1 MAEGNKNNGA
11 AETPDIGPIA
21 EHRHEKLAFPEGFLW
36 GTATAAYQVEGDN
49 EHSDWWQ
56 WEKDNPTR
64 VREPSGRA
72 VDHYHRYEEDL
83 NMAQALHTK
92 LYRFSIEWARIMPHE
107 NAIDRHELEHYG
119 NVLRACR
126 VRGIKTLVTLHH
138 FTLPQWIAEKGGWQ
152 WHGAVRAF
160 REYARLVSAEYFD
173 LVDYWVTVNEPMVVV
188 SQGYVTGVWAPGK
201 KNYLAAY
208 MVYRHLVAAHKEAYK
223 AIHAEA
229 KKRGKPVA
237 VGAANNLI
245 SLSALNRHRLAD
257 RWYVAFAD
265 WIWNHAF
272 IDATAGYHD
281 YLGVNYYFHQRID
294 PGKKRIMGVIV
305 DIREEQRD
313 MSDIGWEV
321 FPAGLFDALLDLSNY
336 KLPIIITEN
345 GIATRNEDR
354 RARYIV
360 SYIKEL
366 YHAIA
371 AGIDVRG
378 YCYWS
383 LLDNFEWEKGLNAS
397 FGLIEV
403 KQPSLERAFKPSA
416 KIYGEI
422 AKENG
427 IPHDLLR
434 FVGHGA
440 KL

>member
-1 MAEGNKNNGA
+1 MPQDNAKEKHLN
-11 AETPDIGPIA
+11 TPDIGSVA

-36 GTATAAYQVEGDN
+36 GTATAAYQVEGNN
-49 EHSDWWQ
+49 EHTDWWQ

-64 VREPSGRA
+64 VREPSGLA
-72 VDHYHRYEEDL
+72 VDHYHRYEADL
-83 NMAQALHTK
+83 DMAATLGTK
-92 LYRFSIEWARIMPHE
+92 LYRFSIEWARVVPHE

-119 NVLRACR
+119 NMLRACR
-126 VRGIKTLVTLHH
+126 ARGLKTMVTLHH
-138 FTLPQWIAEKGGWQ
+138 FTIPEWLKEKGGWE
-152 WHGAVRAF
+152 WSGAASAF
-160 REYARLVSAEYFD
+160 RDFARLVATEYLD
-173 LVDYWVTVNEPMVVV
+173 LVDYWITINEPMVIV
-188 SQGYVTGVWAPGK
+188 SQGYVTAVWAPAK
-201 KNYLAAY
+201 RNYFSAY
-208 MVYRHLVAAHKEAYK
+208 VVYRHLVSAHKQAYR
-223 AIHAEA
+223 AIHEVAEKQ
-229 KKRGKPVA
+229 KKNVL

-245 SLSALNRHRLAD
+245 SLSAYNRHRFAD
-257 RWYVAFAD
+257 RWYVWLMD
-265 WIWNHAF
+265 RIWNHAF
-272 IDATAGYHD
+272 IDATKGCHD

-321 FPAGLFDALLDLSNY
+321 FPAGLFDALLDISNY

-345 GIATRNEDR
+345 GIATKNDDR

-366 YHAIA
+366 YHTIA

-383 LLDNFEWEKGLNAS
+383 LLDNFEWEKGFGAS

-403 KQPSLERAFKPSA
+403 KQPTLERSFKPSA
-416 KIYGEI
+416 KIYGMI

-427 IPHDLLR
+427 IPHELLR
-434 FVGHGA
+434 FVGHEA

>member
-1 MAEGNKNNGA
+1 MAETNKYQGA
-11 AETPDIGPIA
+11 AETPDVGPIA

-56 WEKDNPTR
+56 WEKDNSAR

-83 NMAQALHTK
+83 NMAKELNTK

-107 NAIDRHELEHYG
+107 NAVDRHELEHYG

-138 FTLPQWIAEKGGWQ
+138 FTLPQWVADKGGWQ
-152 WHGAVRAF
+152 WRGAARAF
-160 REYARLVSAEYFD
+160 REYARLMAAEYFD
-173 LVDYWVTVNEPMVVV
+173 LVDYWVTINEPMVVV

-201 KNYLAAY
+201 KNYLAGY
-208 MVYRHLVAAHKEAYK
+208 IVYRHLVAAHKEAYK

-229 KKRGKPVA
+229 TTRGKTVL

-245 SLSALNRHRLAD
+245 SLSVYNRHRLAD

-272 IDATAGYHD
+272 IDATAGHHD

-321 FPAGLFDALLDLSNY
+321 FPSGLFDALLDLSNY

-403 KQPSLERAFKPSA
+403 KQPSLERAFKPSS
-416 KIYGEI
+416 KIYSQI
-422 AKENG
+422 AKANG

>member
-1 MAEGNKNNGA
+1 M
-11 AETPDIGPIA
+11 
-21 EHRHEKLAFPEGFLW
+21 
-36 GTATAAYQVEGDN
+36 
-49 EHSDWWQ
+49 
-56 WEKDNPTR
+56 
-64 VREPSGRA
+64 
-72 VDHYHRYEEDL
+72 
-83 NMAQALHTK
+83 
-92 LYRFSIEWARIMPHE
+92 
-107 NAIDRHELEHYG
+107 
-119 NVLRACR
+119 
-126 VRGIKTLVTLHH
+126 
-138 FTLPQWIAEKGGWQ
+138 
-152 WHGAVRAF
+152 
-160 REYARLVSAEYFD
+160 
-173 LVDYWVTVNEPMVVV
+173 
-188 SQGYVTGVWAPGK
+188 
-201 KNYLAAY
+201 
-208 MVYRHLVAAHKEAYK
+208 
-223 AIHAEA
+223 
-229 KKRGKPVA
+229 
-237 VGAANNLI
+237 
-245 SLSALNRHRLAD
+245 
-257 RWYVAFAD
+257 D

-272 IDATAGYHD
+272 IDATKGTHD
-281 YLGVNYYFHQRID
+281 FLGVNYYFHQRID

-321 FPAGLFDALLDLSNY
+321 FPSGLFDALLDFSNY

-345 GIATRNEDR
+345 GIATRNDDR

-383 LLDNFEWEKGLNAS
+383 LLDNFEWEKGFSAS

-403 KQPSLERAFKPSA
+403 KQPSLERSFKPSA
-416 KIYGEI
+416 KVYAQI

>member
-1 MAEGNKNNGA
+1 MAQEVKNSGA
-11 AETPDIGPIA
+11 AETPDIGPVA

-49 EHSDWWQ
+49 EHSDWWK

-64 VREPSGRA
+64 VRAPSGVA
-72 VDHYHRYEEDL
+72 VDHYHRYEADL
-83 NMAQALHTK
+83 NMAKELNTG

-119 NVLRACR
+119 NMLRACR
-126 VRGIKTLVTLHH
+126 VRGIKTMVTLHH
-138 FTLPQWIAEKGGWQ
+138 FTLPQWLADRGGWEYS
-152 WHGAVRAF
+152 GAARAF
-160 REYARLVSAEYFD
+160 ADYAKILAAEYFD
-173 LVDYWVTVNEPMVVV
+173 LVDYWLTINEPMVVV

-208 MVYRHLVAAHKEAYK
+208 AVYRHLVAAHKAAYK

-245 SLSALNRHRLAD
+245 SLSAYNRHRFAD
-257 RWYVAFAD
+257 RWYVSFMD

-272 IDATAGYHD
+272 IDATKGTHD
-281 YLGVNYYFHQRID
+281 FLGVNYYFHQRID

-321 FPAGLFDALLDLSNY
+321 FPSGLFDALLDFSNY

-345 GIATRNEDR
+345 GIATRNDDR

-383 LLDNFEWEKGLNAS
+383 LLDNFEWEKGFSAS

-403 KQPSLERAFKPSA
+403 KQPSLERSFKPSA
-416 KIYGEI
+416 KVYAQI